1 MLADLGADGRRVL
14 GEMVAAG
21 SGVCWHWVASVV
33 AAIGAGLDSV
43 GRWVDR
49 LAAGSG
55 RVAVAM
61 GDGLKTWAAQVRQ
74 QATGRHASRQAGS
87 VRAGR
92 LCAAG
97 ADWAM
102 WLGAAELGLRP
113 WWSGDGVRTGKSR

>member
-1 MLADLGADGRRVL
+1 MIGRDDGSSGWRRVRQLGAL
-14 GEMVAAG
+14 VAAG
-21 SGVCWHWVASVV
+21 
-33 AAIGAGLDSV
+33 AG
-43 GRWVDR
+43 R
-49 LAAGSG
+49 LRQLGL
-55 RVAVAM
+55 
-61 GDGLKTWAAQVRQ
+61 GDGLKAWAAQVRQ

-92 LCAAG
+92 LCAVG